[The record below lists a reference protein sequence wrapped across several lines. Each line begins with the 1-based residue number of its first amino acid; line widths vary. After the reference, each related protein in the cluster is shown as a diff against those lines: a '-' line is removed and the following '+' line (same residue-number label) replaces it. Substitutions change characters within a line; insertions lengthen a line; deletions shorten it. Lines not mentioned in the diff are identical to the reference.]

1 MLASFT
7 PDDGASPLSQVAS
20 VLCISLGHAN
30 AVDGTLS
37 RVVTLSTAA
46 INLLTSTYGG
56 YLRSVIIQGRSF
68 TRSPSRAVARSTP
81 ACTFSP
87 AVAAN
92 CRASHTSPVVAR
104 STPACTFSPVVAVRI
119 LQLPHNRI

>member
-1 MLASFT
+1 MLSFPT
-7 PDDGASPLSQVAS
+7 PDDGASPLSQAAS
-20 VLCISLGHAN
+20 VLSFSL
-30 AVDGTLS
+30 VTLS
-37 RVVTLSTAA
+37 RVVTLSTAT

>member
-1 MLASFT
+1 MLAFLT
-7 PDDGASPLSQVAS
+7 PDDGASPLSQAVPLCRPAILSPTVA
-20 VLCISLGHAN
+20 
-30 AVDGTLS
+30 
-37 RVVTLSTAA
+37 LSTAT

-87 AVAAN
+87 VVAAN
-92 CRASHTSPVVAR
+92 CRASRAIAGPLCITA
-104 STPACTFSPVVAVRI
+104 VAVRI

>member
-1 MLASFT
+1 MLAFLT
-7 PDDGASPLSQVAS
+7 PDDGASPLSQAVPLCRPAILSPTVA
-20 VLCISLGHAN
+20 
-30 AVDGTLS
+30 
-37 RVVTLSTAA
+37 LSTAT

-87 AVAAN
+87 VVAAN
-92 CRASHTSPVVAR
+92 CNASHTSPAVAG
-104 STPACTFSPVVAVRI
+104 TLCITVVAVRI